1 MADPHD
7 VAATKIARR
16 EFNKRHLDTTM
27 ADIRASHGVVYVR
40 GVIKPIRGG
49 ATDIKAECEL
59 IARVLR
65 VKPEIRDVVLDCVYR
80 S

>member
-1 MADPHD
+1 
-7 VAATKIARR
+7 
-16 EFNKRHLDTTM
+16 M